1 MKIFKNSNIWLR
13 HRAKKEIKKN
23 HKDLFNP
30 IHIDLINKC
39 HNFISDR
46 NNWAWVF
53 LFVIVCF
60 WLPTY
65 IDFETLDVFKIDI
78 LTVKTIVDQRTT
90 NLATIIS
97 ISLVVVG
104 FLINNL
110 AVKSPITYKLL
121 FKKSL
126 LYLIIY
132 LTLSTIFVFIIAS
145 TLRDT
150 IPEFEYTR
158 LVLGGTYLCLLIL
171 FIIGYLFRKIIHF
184 TNEKEISKMLTIEL
198 LNEGKKE
205 IKYFLIKKYSNEIYK
220 KTISKFGTEEFNFVF
235 SLENLQSSKT
245 SFRSINKD
253 EEEKKYRFL
262 TDVNIPLIR
271 LFIWYK
277 TRKQKSMLYFKNLV
291 LDEQINYI
299 DNDILWLE
307 SIENTTF
314 EKWFLR
320 KCLRLKKNGKSQTT
334 DNIYRNEFDQKI
346 IQLAEENK
354 YRNLE
359 EPLDA
364 YIELYKLQ
372 MMNQ

>member
-1 MKIFKNSNIWLR
+1 MLRSNNIWLR
-13 HRAKKEIKKN
+13 HRAKKEIKRFNKS
-23 HKDLFNP
+23 LYNP
-30 IHIDLINKC
+30 IHIDLINNC
-39 HNFISDR
+39 HDFISNR

-53 LFVIVCF
+53 MFVIFCF

-65 IDFETLDVFKIDI
+65 INFETLNVLKIDI
-78 LTVKTIVDQRTT
+78 STVKTIVDQRTT

-126 LYLIIY
+126 LYLTIY

-145 TLRDT
+145 TLRDS

-184 TNEKEISKMLTIEL
+184 TSEKEISKMLSKEL
-198 LNEGKKE
+198 LNEGKK
-205 IKYFLIKKYSNEIYK
+205 ILRQSLIKKYSNDVYK
-220 KTISKFGTEEFNFVF
+220 KFIERYGTEEYNFIFTIDDLLGKKMKARIVDV
-235 SLENLQSSKT
+235 
-245 SFRSINKD
+245 D
-253 EEEKKYRFL
+253 EEELKYKTL
-262 TDVNIPLIR
+262 TDVNLLFLRI
-271 LFIWYK
+271 FIWYK
-277 TRKQKSMLYFKNLV
+277 KRKRDNRIYYKNLR

-299 DNDILWLE
+299 DNDILWME
-307 SIENTTF
+307 SIDNSKF
-314 EKWFLR
+314 EKFILR
-320 KCLRLKKNGKSQTT
+320 KCLRLKKIEKSQTIE
-334 DNIYRNEFDQKI
+334 NIYRNEFDQKI

-372 MMNQ
+372 MINQR